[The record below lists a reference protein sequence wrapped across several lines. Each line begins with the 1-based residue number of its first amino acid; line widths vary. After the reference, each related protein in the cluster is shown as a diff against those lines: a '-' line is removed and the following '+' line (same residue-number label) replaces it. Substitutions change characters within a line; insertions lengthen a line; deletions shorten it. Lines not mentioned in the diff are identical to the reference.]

1 MSATTDKELA
11 DLLRWFDQQ
20 ENVDAVY
27 EEGDPDVGLFPCW
40 IVYETQLEGSL
51 RVSYMLSCDSSLIV
65 ALQWA
70 RNAKG
75 LL

>member
-1 MSATTDKELA
+1 MSTTTDKELA
-11 DLLRWFDQQ
+11 DLLRWFDRQ
-20 ENVDAVY
+20 ENIDAVY
-27 EEGDPDVGLFPCW
+27 EEGDPDVGLFPHW
-40 IVYETQLEGSL
+40 IVYESRLENSI
-51 RVSYMLSCDSSLIV
+51 RVAYMLSCDSSLIV

>member
-11 DLLRWFDQQ
+11 DLLRWFDRQ

-40 IVYETQLEGSL
+40 IV
-51 RVSYMLSCDSSLIV
+51 